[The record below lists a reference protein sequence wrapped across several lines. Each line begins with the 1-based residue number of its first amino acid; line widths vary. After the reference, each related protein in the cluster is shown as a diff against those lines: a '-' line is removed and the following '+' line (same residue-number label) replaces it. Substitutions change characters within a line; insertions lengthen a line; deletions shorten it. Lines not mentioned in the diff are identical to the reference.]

1 MTTGRRE
8 SGAALR
14 QWRVLAP
21 VVVAAL
27 AGVVLAWILR
37 RSGDFAWVAFARV
50 LADCAGAVVLGL
62 AALPR
67 LNDRLTVAWRPLAAF
82 AGVWFA
88 AEFTVL
94 VCEAAEIVGV
104 AVTQLDASDFI
115 TFLGRLS
122 GGQIGIAILFCT
134 GAIACYAALAFR
146 RPDTASADLVLVFA
160 AVALSLRP
168 ITGHMS
174 QQMFGSVLAA
184 IHALAAA
191 CWLGL
196 LLAMVLILRTRG
208 EWAATLPRYSAI
220 AAPLVG
226 VVALTGLVNGVVR
239 LGGITP
245 VDNRLRTNPAGEARH
260 PVRAGRAGLV
270 VAANLGPQGRRPP
283 RHRRDLATQ
292 RGRRG
297 TDDGAGVRPCG
308 DTGRHCVVAS
318 VTFGL
323 DAI

>member
-196 LLAMVLILRTRG
+196 LLAMVLVLRTRG

-245 VDNRLRTNPAGEARH
+245 LWTTGYGRILLAKLAILCVLVALGWWWRRTWVRKAADHRVTAETSLRN
-260 PVRAGRAGLV
+260 
-270 VAANLGPQGRRPP
+270 AAAEVLMMA
-283 RHRRDLATQ
+283 LA
-292 RGRRG
+292 
-297 TDDGAGVRPCG
+297 
-308 DTGRHCVVAS
+308 
-318 VTFGL
+318 FGL
-323 DAI
+323 AATLAVTA